1 MYQNAVLCVTALSKP
16 KIGVFYAA
24 NYYVF
29 SKERNVQ
36 HQEECYEHQG
46 NVRNSWEPGIC

>member
-1 MYQNAVLCVTALSKP
+1 MCQNAVLGVTVPTKP
-16 KIGVFYAA
+16 QIGGFYAA

-29 SKERNVQ
+29 SKDRNVQ